1 MSLISVLQTAHTG
14 LTAALVEVN
23 AVSHNL
29 SNSRTNGYKTI
40 RPVNVTQPPGERGA
54 AIECGTGARVAG
66 FTVDYTPGPLI
77 AASRF
82 TERDEIRFE
91 DEAWDTELP
100 TAIEE
105 QLIDEGVIEL
115 SNTDVG
121 EELVELILAEQQFL
135 ANANVFETA
144 DELLDELVH
153 LKRRR

>member
-14 LTAALVEVN
+14 LSAAVVAVD
-23 AVSHNL
+23 AVSHNVA
-29 SNSRTNGYKTI
+29 NSRTNGYKAI

-54 AIECGTGARVAG
+54 VIEIGTGVRVAG
-66 FTVDYTPGPLI
+66 FVTDYSPGPRI
-77 AASRF
+77 VASHM

-91 DEAWDTELP
+91 DEAWDAELP

-105 QLIDEGVIEL
+105 QLIEEGVIEL

-121 EELVELILAEQQFL
+121 EELVELILAEEHFL

-144 DELLDELVH
+144 DELLADLVH
-153 LKRRR
+153 LVRTS